1 MFINVLI
8 SVISAT
14 LILALA
20 YLVVK
25 PALRK
30 RFFNTPGVVEQIWVD
45 EQTSVLILTR
55 PYTWFA
61 GYTDFERYATARHR
75 TDKTIDVLCYPS
87 SHSKQDTVVTCY
99 EQAEKNTRYNFQQIV
114 NEEAGIFG
122 VRSMAVLPEKPTQE
136 ALLEFIKKSRV

>member
-1 MFINVLI
+1 MLTNLLI
-8 SVISAT
+8 SMFSAT
-14 LILALA
+14 LILAVA
-20 YLVVK
+20 YLVIK
-25 PALRK
+25 PVLRK
-30 RFFNTPGVVEQIWVD
+30 RFFNTPGVVEQLWVD
-45 EQTSVLILTR
+45 EQTSVLVLTR

-61 GYTDFERYATARHR
+61 GYADFERYAAERHR

-87 SHSKQDTVVTCY
+87 SHSKRDTIVTCY

-136 ALLEFIKKSRV
+136 ALLNFIKKSRV